1 MCGLINNGDKVHM
14 ALYQSMRGKKPEVN
28 LSINDSPKVLELWF
42 FPDTSLG
49 KSV

>member
-1 MCGLINNGDKVHM
+1 M

-28 LSINDSPKVLELWF
+28 LSIHDSPKVLELWF